1 MYIQLHQRLETAADA
16 AEQAQ
21 TEDRPTQGTGKG
33 AAVAGGDQSS
43 GRSRTD
49 QSTALR
55 SFSKQNKPRFFFVSF
70 FVNIIRKNESR
81 VQNGTVQT
89 GLYHNHHFYT
99 KKSNKVS
106 RLNVVQEV
114 HTFTIMAH
122 I

>member
-1 MYIQLHQRLETAADA
+1 MYIQLHQRLETAAAA

-55 SFSKQNKPRFFFVSF
+55 SFTKQNKPVFFWLF
-70 FVNIIRKNESR
+70 FLL
-81 VQNGTVQT
+81 T
-89 GLYHNHHFYT
+89 
-99 KKSNKVS
+99 
-106 RLNVVQEV
+106 
-114 HTFTIMAH
+114 
-122 I
+122 